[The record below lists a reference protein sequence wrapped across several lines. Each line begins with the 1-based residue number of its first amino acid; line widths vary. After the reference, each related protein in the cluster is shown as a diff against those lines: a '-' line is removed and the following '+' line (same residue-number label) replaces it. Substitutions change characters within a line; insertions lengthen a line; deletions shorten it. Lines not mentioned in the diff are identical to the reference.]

1 MLEARK
7 YTKTEMAEI
16 LETTDNQGISRK
28 LQRYGIEFEKSGRGE
43 KTIFDIK
50 AVPDKFKMYCIS
62 ELGYDGRIDFRKLRE
77 FLYCYINDD
86 EFRAMP
92 DEVKEYRMRADE
104 KPISR
109 QTIAKYTFQLKNL
122 DIVNLDSGR
131 YIYYFAFKDIQ
142 RVTEHKEYV
151 MAWKQYWENRENE
164 MASIDAI
171 SIMIATFGGVA
182 RKQAIPE
189 FNAIYY
195 NKIEEL
201 NRIILES
208 IENELT

>member
-104 KPISR
+104 NPISR
-109 QTIAKYTFQLKNL
+109 QTIAKYTFQLKHL

>member
-43 KTIFDIK
+43 NLIFDIK

-86 EFRAMP
+86 VFRAMP

-104 KPISR
+104 NPISR
-109 QTIAKYTFQLKNL
+109 QTIAKYTFQLKHL
-122 DIVNLDSGR
+122 DIVNLDAGR
-131 YIYYFAFKDIQ
+131 YIYYFACKDIQ

>member
-28 LQRYGIEFEKSGRGE
+28 LQRYGVEFEKNGRGE

-104 KPISR
+104 NPISR
-109 QTIAKYTFQLKNL
+109 QTIAKYTLQLKNL
-122 DIVNLDSGR
+122 DIVYLDSGR
-131 YIYYFAFKDIQ
+131 YTYYFAFKDTH

-151 MAWKQYWENRENE
+151 MAWKQYWENREKE
-164 MASIDAI
+164 MASMDAI
-171 SIMIATFGGVA
+171 NIMIATFGGVA

>member
-28 LQRYGIEFEKSGRGE
+28 LQRYGVEFERSGRGD
-43 KTIFDIK
+43 KLIFDIK

-104 KPISR
+104 NPISR
-109 QTIAKYTFQLKNL
+109 QTIAKYTFQLKHL

>member
-109 QTIAKYTFQLKNL
+109 QTIAKYTFQLKHL

-131 YIYYFAFKDIQ
+131 YIYYFAFKDTQ
-142 RVTEHKEYV
+142 RITEQKEYV

-164 MASIDAI
+164 MASMDAI